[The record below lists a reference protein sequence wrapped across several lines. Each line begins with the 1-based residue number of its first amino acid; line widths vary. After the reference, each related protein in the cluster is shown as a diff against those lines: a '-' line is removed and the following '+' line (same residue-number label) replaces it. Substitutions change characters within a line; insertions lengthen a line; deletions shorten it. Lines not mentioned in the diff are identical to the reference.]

1 MTRSDRCLCAMVP
14 KAAQSVSV
22 ETASALGNERTRLH
36 DERLKGSLA
45 MEVKAIKQKVLSE
58 RHVLKEDATRWRR
71 M

>member
-1 MTRSDRCLCAMVP
+1 MVP

-45 MEVKAIKQKVLSE
+45 MEVKAFKQKVLSE

>member
-1 MTRSDRCLCAMVP
+1 
-14 KAAQSVSV
+14 
-22 ETASALGNERTRLH
+22 
-36 DERLKGSLA
+36 